1 MGNYKIIQV
10 CAIDSTMDVLLRRLN
25 VETINA
31 GYDLRCICSEGDKTE
46 RLDKEGFNMINVNID
61 RSIKPITNTK
71 SIFELY
77 KIFKKEKPDIVHV
90 HTPIAAVLGRIAA
103 RLARVPNIV
112 YTAHGFYFHENMK
125 PITYKACFLIE
136 KYIGKYFTD
145 FIFTQSSEDCE
156 LAKKHNFLDK
166 DKILAIGNGVDI
178 WNTFNINNLEENNL
192 ENLKSDLNISKEDY
206 VVTFIGRLVREKG
219 ILDLLEGFNKI
230 KNKNLKLLLV
240 GDTFQ
245 GDRDL
250 ECKKLIDR
258 FKENKNIIFMGK
270 RQDINS
276 LLAISDIFCLPS
288 YREGMP
294 RSIIEAMAM
303 GNAVIAT
310 NIRGC
315 REEVVDGKTGF
326 LVDLNSP
333 DAIKEKIE
341 ILLENKDLLN
351 GMKRLGRLRVEELY
365 DEGKVV
371 QKQLNIFKNLLSE

>member
-1 MGNYKIIQV
+1 MIKFKIIQL

-31 GYDLRCICSEGDKTE
+31 GYNLKCICSKGEKTE
-46 RLDKEGFNMINVNID
+46 KLNKEGFNVLNVNID
-61 RSIKPITNTK
+61 RAIKPISNIK

-77 KIFKKEKPDIVHV
+77 KIFKSEKPDIVHV

-103 RLARVPNIV
+103 KFAGVPNIV

-125 PITYKACFLIE
+125 PIVYKLCFFIE
-136 KYIGKYFTD
+136 KYVGRYFTD
-145 FIFTQSSEDCE
+145 FIFTQSLEDCE
-156 LAKKHNFLDK
+156 LAKNNKFLDE

-178 WNTFNINNLEENNL
+178 WNTFNIKNLDDNI
-192 ENLKSDLNISKEDY
+192 LKSLKLDLNISENDC
-206 VVTFIGRLVREKG
+206 VITFIGRLVREKG
-219 ILDLLEGFNKI
+219 ILDLLEAFNEI
-230 KNKNLKLLLV
+230 KNRNLKLFII

-250 ECKKLIDR
+250 ECKNVINK
-258 FKENKNIIFMGK
+258 FKENKNIIFLGK
-270 RQDINS
+270 RQDINN
-276 LLAISDIFCLPS
+276 LLALSDIFCLPS

-303 GNAVIAT
+303 ENAIIAT

-315 REEVVDGKTGF
+315 REEVVDKKTGF

-333 DAIKEKIE
+333 NEIKEKIE
-341 ILLENKDLLN
+341 ILLDNKNLLN
-351 GMKRLGRLRVEELY
+351 EMKKLGRLRVEELY

-371 QKQLNIFKNLLSE
+371 QKQLNIFNDLLSK

>member
-1 MGNYKIIQV
+1 MNKFKIIQL

-25 VETINA
+25 VETISA
-31 GYDLRCICSEGDKTE
+31 GYDLKCICSKGGRTE
-46 RLDKEGFNMINVNID
+46 ELNKEGFNVINVNID
-61 RSIKPITNTK
+61 RAIKPISNIK
-71 SIFELY
+71 SIFKLY
-77 KIFKKEKPDIVHV
+77 KIFKIEKPDIVHV

-103 RLARVPNIV
+103 KFAGVPNIV

-125 PITYKACFLIE
+125 PIVYKLCFFIE
-136 KYIGKYFTD
+136 KYVGRYFTD

-178 WNTFNINNLEENNL
+178 WNTFNIKNLDDNI
-192 ENLKSDLNISKEDY
+192 LKSLKLDLNISENDY
-206 VVTFIGRLVREKG
+206 VITFIGRLVREKG
-219 ILDLLEGFNKI
+219 ILDLLEAFNEI
-230 KNKNLKLLLV
+230 KNRNLKLLII

-250 ECKKLIDR
+250 ECKNVINK
-258 FKENKNIIFMGK
+258 FKENKNIIFLGK
-270 RQDINS
+270 RHDINS
-276 LLAISDIFCLPS
+276 LLALSDIFCLPS

-303 GNAVIAT
+303 ENAIIAT

-315 REEVVDGKTGF
+315 REEVVDKKTGF
-326 LVDLNSP
+326 LVNLNSP
-333 DAIKEKIE
+333 NEIKEKIE
-341 ILLENKDLLN
+341 ILLDNKNLLN
-351 GMKRLGRLRVEELY
+351 EMKKLGRLRVEELY

-371 QKQLNIFKNLLSE
+371 QKQLNIFNDLLSK